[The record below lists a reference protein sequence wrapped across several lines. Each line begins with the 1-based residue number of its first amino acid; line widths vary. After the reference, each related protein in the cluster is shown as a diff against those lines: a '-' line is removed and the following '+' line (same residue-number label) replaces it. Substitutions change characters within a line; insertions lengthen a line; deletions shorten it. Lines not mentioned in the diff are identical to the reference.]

1 MEYNVL
7 NWNVIVSGA
16 RAVAARLSPRR
27 PDGCGRGGGGGR
39 ERGGADF
46 PAGEEEE
53 AGAMKSTASLSHAS
67 VPIYVMYQTHRARP
81 PPLQT
86 RRLLKSGS
94 FCSMFSS
101 EGDSGDIFGPTGEL
115 LQLIDD
121 DDDDH
126 RREKVSKST
135 MRTSSSSGDSNPNE
149 LVSSTTGGGGNS
161 TKSFDPLSEYSEF
174 AMDNDCRSDIS
185 DLASSSRV
193 ICITHNLF

>member
-1 MEYNVL
+1 
-7 NWNVIVSGA
+7 
-16 RAVAARLSPRR
+16 
-27 PDGCGRGGGGGR
+27 
-39 ERGGADF
+39 
-46 PAGEEEE
+46 
-53 AGAMKSTASLSHAS
+53 MKSTASLSHAP
-67 VPIYVMYQTHRARP
+67 VPVYVKYPTHRARP

-121 DDDDH
+121 DDDEAATIERALPPSK
-126 RREKVSKST
+126 RRLQPA
-135 MRTSSSSGDSNPNE
+135 SSSSGDSNPNE